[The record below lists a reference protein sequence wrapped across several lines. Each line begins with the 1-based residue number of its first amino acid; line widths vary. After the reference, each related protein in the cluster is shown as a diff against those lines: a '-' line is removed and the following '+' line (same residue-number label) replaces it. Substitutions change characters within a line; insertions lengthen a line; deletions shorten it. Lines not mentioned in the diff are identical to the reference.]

1 MNLTAEDEGGILV
14 ISVKETRID
23 AANCLQ
29 FKENFR
35 QLVPDGRD
43 RVVLNLDGVG
53 FVDSSGLGAIVG
65 VIKLLAPATKLDLSN
80 MGETVQKVF
89 TLTRMDQ
96 VFKIHERVA
105 DAVCA
110 GQS

>member
-1 MNLTAEDEGGILV
+1 MNLSAEDEGGILV

-65 VIKLLAPATKLDLSN
+65 VMKLLAPATKLDLSN